1 MKWCFR
7 SERPGRLVS
16 WSTISILACAL
27 SILACVSFARG
38 APAADGDARY
48 VEELVR
54 RAATQEL
61 WKEVGWLRLGHYRSG
76 LFGGYESEVDGAT
89 FFLAEDGKTD
99 PRAELE
105 ATLRAIFTPPA
116 RSSASQRPHELCRF
130 PARFMWLNQRLQ
142 FDARKVPWQPCE
154 EFSKF
159 LEELQPQSLTLV
171 FSAYFLNNPAS
182 AFGHTFLRVNK
193 AKQAG
198 ESRQALLDYG
208 IDFSANVDTNNAL
221 VYAIKGLSGLFHGV
235 YRRIPYYYKVR
246 EYNDYESRDLWEYEL
261 SLTPDQVMLVMA
273 HIWELGDTYFDYFY
287 LSENCSYQILGAL
300 EVADPRLKLLERVHW
315 PALPVDTVR
324 ALYRNPG
331 LVRKVHYRPSGRT
344 QFNQRLSRLS
354 GSEIDLVGRLLADPN
369 APLPE
374 SLPMDRRVEIFDT
387 ALDIADSKFSA
398 ELVKSEQ
405 QRDREALDIQQRL
418 LERRA
423 SLLVESSDFE
433 LSPPRQLTPHMGHDS
448 RRLTLG
454 PGYSFERGATH
465 ELQFRLALHDLADP
479 PRGYPESAQIEFL
492 PLRLRYFVEEPRL
505 WLEELELVRVTSVV
519 PWTRFEK
526 PLSWTVSVGWDRIYD
541 AGCDGCLVTTGEV
554 GGGLSFSALDEG
566 VMMYWLGVVEMA
578 ALAPIRGGLLDWPLR
593 IGAGPDSGL
602 RLRFSEDL
610 VGLLQGR
617 LLLLPTQQPRLTW
630 NARGTLRYQYVRN
643 FAVGF
648 EASLDPDERRVGMTS
663 LMYF

>member
-1 MKWCFR
+1 M
-7 SERPGRLVS
+7 VS
-16 WSTISILACAL
+16 WSTISILSCAL
-27 SILACVSFARG
+27 SVLAVLGAPRG
-38 APAADGDARY
+38 ASAATDAAY

-54 RAATQEL
+54 RASSQEL
-61 WKEVGWLRLGHYRSG
+61 WREVGWLRLGHYRSG
-76 LFGGYESEVDGAT
+76 LFGGHESEVDGQA
-89 FFLAEDGKTD
+89 FFLAKHGKTD

-105 ATLRAIFTPPA
+105 ATLRAFFTPPPPNGA
-116 RSSASQRPHELCRF
+116 SPRSGAPQRPHELCRF

-142 FDARKVPWQPCE
+142 FDARKVPWQACE
-154 EFSKF
+154 EFAKF
-159 LEELQPQSLTLV
+159 LAELQPQSLTLV

-193 AKQAG
+193 ARQAG

-208 IDFSANVDTNNAL
+208 MDFSANVDTNNAL
-221 VYAIKGLSGLFHGV
+221 VYAIKGLTGLFHGV

-261 SLTPDQVMLVMA
+261 SLPPEQVMLVMA
-273 HIWELGDTYFDYFY
+273 HIWELGETYFDYFY

-300 EVADPRLKLLERVHW
+300 EVANPDLKLLEHVNW

-331 LVRKVHYRPSGRT
+331 LVRQVHYRPSGRT
-344 QFNQRLSRLS
+344 QFKQRLSRLS
-354 GSEIDLVGRLLADPN
+354 GTEIDLVGRLLSDPN
-369 APLPE
+369 AQLPDA
-374 SLPMDRRVEIFDT
+374 LPMDRRVEILDA
-387 ALDIADSKFSA
+387 ALDVADSKFSA

-405 QRDREALDIQQRL
+405 QRDREASDIQQRL

-433 LSPPRQLTPHMGHDS
+433 MPPPRQLTPHMGHDS
-448 RRLTLG
+448 RRLSLG
-454 PGYSFERGATH
+454 PGYSLERGATH

-479 PRGYPESAQIEFL
+479 SRGYPESAQIEFL
-492 PLRLRYFVEEPRL
+492 PLRLRYFVEDPRL
-505 WLEELELVRVTSVV
+505 WLEELRLVRVTSVV

-526 PLSWTVSVGWDRIYD
+526 PLSWTVSVGWDRLYD
-541 AGCDGCLVTTGEV
+541 SGCDGCLVTTGEV
-554 GGGLSFSALDEG
+554 GGGLSFSVLDDG
-566 VMMYWLGVVEMA
+566 LMMYWLGVIEMA
-578 ALAPIRGGLLDWPLR
+578 ALAPLRGGILDWPLR
-593 IGAGPDSGL
+593 LGAGPDSGL

-617 LLLLPTQQPRLTW
+617 LLLLPTQRPRMTW

-643 FAVGF
+643 FAVGV
-648 EASLDPDERRVGMTS
+648 EAGLEPDERRVGLTS
-663 LMYF
+663 LIYF